1 MEQVISILET
11 ALPVFLA
18 LGLGMLCRKTGFL
31 SREAIDALKKV
42 VINLTLPAVLVGAFA
57 TAEYSAS
64 TIALPVI
71 LPSILAGCVMVFMTA
86 LADFGTPM
94 LLGEGYTV
102 LPVLVYALCCLA
114 LGLGFGLTK
123 LFRVKGRLA
132 PFIASG
138 FEAGM
143 LGYALFALLFPEV
156 SVSKFAI
163 LDLGQTLF
171 VFTLFKILLSGKTD
185 LKAIGKDMVRTP
197 ILWAV
202 LAGVL
207 IGATRLFGLMEKAG
221 VSGVLTSA
229 TDFISAPTG
238 MIILLTVGYDLV
250 PKEIPWKRT
259 MGLIVLRLVSMAVV
273 LGVTVL
279 LNRTLLNG
287 IIFEWAMVLMVILPP
302 PYVIPVF
309 ADEPNE
315 RVQISSALS
324 ALTLVTMILFAAL
337 SVLAGLQ

>member
-31 SREAIDALKKV
+31 NREAIDALKKV
-42 VINLTLPAVLVGAFA
+42 VINLTLPAVLIGAFA

-64 TIALPVI
+64 TI
-71 LPSILAGCVMVFMTA
+71 
-86 LADFGTPM
+86 
-94 LLGEGYTV
+94 V
-102 LPVLVYALCCLA
+102 LPVLVYLLCCLA

-132 PFIASG
+132 PFVASG

-185 LKAIGKDMVRTP
+185 MKAIGKDMVRTP

-207 IGATRLFGLMEKAG
+207 IGATGLFGVMEKAG

-229 TDFISAPTG
+229 TDFVSAPTG

-259 MGLIVLRLVSMAVV
+259 AGLILLRLAAMVVV
-273 LGVTVL
+273 LGITVL

-287 IIFEWAMVLMVILPP
+287 VIFEWAMVLMVILPP

-324 ALTLVTMILFAAL
+324 ALTLVTMILFAVC
-337 SVLAGLQ
+337 SVLVGIR

>member
-31 SREAIDALKKV
+31 NREAIDALKKV

-57 TAEYSAS
+57 TARYSAS
-64 TIALPVI
+64 TI
-71 LPSILAGCVMVFMTA
+71 
-86 LADFGTPM
+86 
-94 LLGEGYTV
+94 V
-102 LPVLVYALCCLA
+102 LPVMVYVLCCLA
-114 LGLGFGLTK
+114 LGLGFCLTR
-123 LFRVKGRLA
+123 LFGVKGRLT

-143 LGYALFALLFPEV
+143 LGYALFALLFPRI
-156 SVSKFAI
+156 SVSQFAI

-171 VFTLFKILLSGKTD
+171 VFTLYKILLSGETD
-185 LKAIGKDMVRTP
+185 LKDIGKDMVKTP

-207 IGATRLFGLMEKAG
+207 IGATGLFGLMEKAG
-221 VSGVLTSA
+221 VSGVLTSV

-250 PKEIPWKRT
+250 PREIPWKKTIKLIAVR
-259 MGLIVLRLVSMAVV
+259 LIVMAVILTSAV
-273 LGVTVL
+273 MI
-279 LNRTLLNG
+279 NQTLLNDAMM
-287 IIFEWAMVLMVILPP
+287 EWAMVLMVILPP

-309 ADEPNE
+309 ADEPDE

-324 ALTLVTMILFAAL
+324 ALTLVTMILFAVC
-337 SVLAGLQ
+337 SVLVGIR